1 MSAVILLAEDNDANV
16 RTISSY
22 LKAKGYQL
30 IFAKDGEEAIAL
42 AQSAQPDLIL
52 MDIQMPKLDGLEAIK
67 QIRLAPLSAS
77 IPIIALTAFAM
88 VNDRDRC
95 LAAGANDY
103 LSKPVKMKQLVTTIQ
118 QLLEQQN

>member
-1 MSAVILLAEDNDANV
+1 
-16 RTISSY
+16 
-22 LKAKGYQL
+22 
-30 IFAKDGEEAIAL
+30 
-42 AQSAQPDLIL
+42 
-52 MDIQMPKLDGLEAIK
+52 
-67 QIRLAPLSAS
+67 
-77 IPIIALTAFAM
+77 M